1 VLAADARWVAARN
14 APSANVLS
22 LGEDHEGVRVDPVVL
37 HRLGRRLGLHELLK
51 RGKVGDLGDQAN
63 TLRALGVLERL
74 NGDSEG
80 AEHLL
85 ALGCAQPV
93 VDVIN
98 LVARKVSGRRAVSF
112 SQREL
117 FAVVNER
124 NQH

>member
-1 VLAADARWVAARN
+1 
-14 APSANVLS
+14 
-22 LGEDHEGVRVDPVVL
+22 
-37 HRLGRRLGLHELLK
+37 
-51 RGKVGDLGDQAN
+51 
-63 TLRALGVLERL
+63 
-74 NGDSEG
+74 
-80 AEHLL
+80 
-85 ALGCAQPV
+85 V